1 MALEMC
7 AELKSMGS
15 SLVSIK
21 EMEGT
26 EALANLCARQD
37 KVIQWLMIE
46 MKNTA
51 KEADASI
58 DVLLEARKA
67 QVARLEYYLTLT
79 GSTVLDI
86 AASVI
91 MIISDINEAAETLGV
106 GVSIDPV
113 TKNME
118 MCERVIQLQQQQAD
132 YTRDTEA

>member
-1 MALEMC
+1 MPHYRFQFPLQMALEMC

-79 GSTVLDI
+79 GCD
-86 AASVI
+86 
-91 MIISDINEAAETLGV
+91 D
-106 GVSIDPV
+106 
-113 TKNME
+113 
-118 MCERVIQLQQQQAD
+118 
-132 YTRDTEA
+132 

>member
-1 MALEMC
+1 MPNYRFQFLLQMALEMC

-21 EMEGT
+21 EMKGT
-26 EALANLCARQD
+26 EALANLCACQD

-67 QVARLEYYLTLT
+67 QVA
-79 GSTVLDI
+79 SHVLDI

-113 TKNME
+113 T
-118 MCERVIQLQQQQAD
+118 
-132 YTRDTEA
+132 